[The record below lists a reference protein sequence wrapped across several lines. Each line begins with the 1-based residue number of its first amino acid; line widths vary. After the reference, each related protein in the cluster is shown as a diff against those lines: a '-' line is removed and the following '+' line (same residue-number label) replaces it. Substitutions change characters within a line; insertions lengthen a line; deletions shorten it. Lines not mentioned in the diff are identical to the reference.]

1 MLLGVN
7 MRYEVN
13 SLSETEEL
21 ANAFAEKLNGN
32 EIILLNGELGAG
44 KTTFTKSL
52 AKALGVT
59 DVVTSPTFAFMRE
72 YYGKFKISHYD
83 MYRAENQDELFELGI
98 YDNLIE
104 SGIAVI
110 EWNKFDEFPPDKQV
124 IIIDIVKTGDNS
136 RIFDI
141 KTINSA
147 D

>member
-1 MLLGVN
+1 

-13 SLSETEEL
+13 SLYETEEL
-21 ANAFAEKLNGN
+21 AIAFAESLSGD

-59 DVVTSPTFAFMRE
+59 DIVTSPTFAFMRE
-72 YYGKFKISHYD
+72 YYGKYKISHYD

-98 YDNLIE
+98 YDNLTE
-104 SGIAVI
+104 SGIAII
-110 EWNKFDEFPPDKQV
+110 EWNKFEEFPPNKQV
-124 IIIDIVKTGDNS
+124 ISIDIVKTGDDS

-141 KTINSA
+141 NY
-147 D
+147 

>member
-1 MLLGVN
+1 
-7 MRYEVN
+7 MRYEVK
-13 SLSETEEL
+13 SLYETEEL
-21 ANAFAEKLNGN
+21 AIAFAESLSGD

-59 DVVTSPTFAFMRE
+59 DIVTSPTFAFMRE

-98 YDNLIE
+98 YDNLTE
-104 SGIAVI
+104 PGIAII
-110 EWNKFDEFPPDKQV
+110 EWNKFEEFPPDKQV
-124 IIIDIVKTGDNS
+124 ISIDIVKTGNDS

-141 KTINSA
+141 NY
-147 D
+147 

>member
-1 MLLGVN
+1 

-13 SLSETEEL
+13 SLYDTEEL
-21 ANAFAEKLNGN
+21 AIAFAETLSGD

-59 DVVTSPTFAFMRE
+59 DIVTSPTFAFMRE
-72 YYGKFKISHYD
+72 YYGKYKISHYD

-98 YDNLIE
+98 YDNLTE
-104 SGIAVI
+104 PGIAII
-110 EWNKFDEFPPDKQV
+110 EWNKFEEFPPDKQV
-124 IIIDIVKTGDNS
+124 ISIDIVKAGNDS

-141 KTINSA
+141 NY
-147 D
+147 

>member
-1 MLLGVN
+1 

-13 SLSETEEL
+13 SLYETEEL
-21 ANAFAEKLNGN
+21 AIALAESLSGD

-59 DVVTSPTFAFMRE
+59 DIVTSPTFAFMRE

-98 YDNLIE
+98 YDNLTE
-104 SGIAVI
+104 PGIAII
-110 EWNKFDEFPPDKQV
+110 EWNKFEEFPPNKQV
-124 IIIDIVKTGDNS
+124 VSIDIVKTGDDS
-136 RIFDI
+136 RVFDI
-141 KTINSA
+141 NF
-147 D
+147 

>member
-1 MLLGVN
+1 

>member
-1 MLLGVN
+1 

-13 SLSETEEL
+13 SLYETEEL
-21 ANAFAEKLNGN
+21 AIAFADSLSGD

-59 DVVTSPTFAFMRE
+59 DIVTSPTFAFMRE
-72 YYGKFKISHYD
+72 YYGKYKISHYD

-98 YDNLIE
+98 YDNLTE
-104 SGIAVI
+104 PGIAII
-110 EWNKFDEFPPDKQV
+110 EWNKFEEFPPNKQV
-124 IIIDIVKTGDNS
+124 VSIDIVKTGDDS

-141 KTINSA
+141 NY
-147 D
+147 

>member
-1 MLLGVN
+1 
-7 MRYEVN
+7 MRYEVK
-13 SLSETEEL
+13 SLYETEEL
-21 ANAFAEKLNGN
+21 AIAFAESLSGD

-59 DVVTSPTFAFMRE
+59 DIVTSPTFAFMRE

-98 YDNLIE
+98 YDNLTE
-104 SGIAVI
+104 PGIAII
-110 EWNKFDEFPPDKQV
+110 EWNKFEEFPPDKQV
-124 IIIDIVKTGDNS
+124 ISIDIVKTGNHS

-141 KTINSA
+141 NF
-147 D
+147 

>member
-1 MLLGVN
+1 

-13 SLSETEEL
+13 SLYETEEL
-21 ANAFAEKLNGN
+21 AIAFAESLSGD

-59 DVVTSPTFAFMRE
+59 DIVTSPTFAFMRE

-98 YDNLIE
+98 YDNLTE
-104 SGIAVI
+104 PGIAII
-110 EWNKFDEFPPDKQV
+110 EWNKFEEFPPDKQV
-124 IIIDIVKTGDNS
+124 ISIDIVKTGNDS
-136 RIFDI
+136 RVFDI
-141 KTINSA
+141 NY
-147 D
+147 